1 MISEL
6 NKSKK
11 RVIKIGILG
20 AILSLALTELRLTS
34 FFGLGELLILL
45 SISLYLLSIFYQK
58 LFIKLSYLPINF
70 VFFLFVSL
78 FFGFI
83 TVLFFFPEIK
93 VPKYYDE
100 LIRASIAYVFV
111 IINALMISSLITD
124 KSVLIYL
131 LKNVLSFFSITML
144 VSILLNFN
152 SFSISLF
159 SNIRFFGFAKNPNQL
174 ASLAIVIPFSYLY
187 LFKEKQ
193 LSYFLG
199 IFSSIIFL
207 IILFVIKSDALLYS
221 LALCLFVYALLLF
234 KDFSFNK
241 KLIALIISALVL
253 AGTLNEGIKFIVENN
268 DAGGQNG
275 VRYILWLNAYRGFLQ
290 SPFFGFGPG
299 SFSGLIRPF
308 QGHEAHNTF
317 LDFLTNSG
325 LLGFV
330 VFVTFLFK
338 LFLKL
343 FLKKEIQLFLLI
355 ISMLVFSIFHNI
367 LRHPLFWVLLFSIYS
382 FLKIHKKNASINY
395 NSSL

>member
-131 LKNVLSFFSITML
+131 LKNVLLFFSITML

-290 SPFFGFGPG
+290 SPF
-299 SFSGLIRPF
+299 LVLV
-308 QGHEAHNTF
+308 Q
-317 LDFLTNSG
+317 D
-325 LLGFV
+325 
-330 VFVTFLFK
+330 LFR
-338 LFLKL
+338 
-343 FLKKEIQLFLLI
+343 
-355 ISMLVFSIFHNI
+355 V
-367 LRHPLFWVLLFSIYS
+367 
-382 FLKIHKKNASINY
+382 
-395 NSSL
+395 

>member
-100 LIRASIAYVFV
+100 FIRASIAYVFV

-131 LKNVLSFFSITML
+131 LKMYSQIVL
-144 VSILLNFN
+144 
-152 SFSISLF
+152 
-159 SNIRFFGFAKNPNQL
+159 
-174 ASLAIVIPFSYLY
+174 
-187 LFKEKQ
+187 
-193 LSYFLG
+193 
-199 IFSSIIFL
+199 L
-207 IILFVIKSDALLYS
+207 I
-221 LALCLFVYALLLF
+221 
-234 KDFSFNK
+234 
-241 KLIALIISALVL
+241 LVL
-253 AGTLNEGIKFIVENN
+253 
-268 DAGGQNG
+268 
-275 VRYILWLNAYRGFLQ
+275 
-290 SPFFGFGPG
+290 
-299 SFSGLIRPF
+299 
-308 QGHEAHNTF
+308 
-317 LDFLTNSG
+317 
-325 LLGFV
+325 
-330 VFVTFLFK
+330 
-338 LFLKL
+338 
-343 FLKKEIQLFLLI
+343 
-355 ISMLVFSIFHNI
+355 
-367 LRHPLFWVLLFSIYS
+367 
-382 FLKIHKKNASINY
+382 
-395 NSSL
+395 